1 MDSDFLTFKNVIEN
15 ASVEKD
21 TFARFYDRSVKTNEI
36 NPKTGVP
43 IYKDVCYVEIRIKNN
58 NTDIYDQPASEEKK
72 ARFPAEYRQYLQEKE
87 TRPSGTALENFSFL
101 TASQIN
107 TLKFYH
113 IDTLEKL
120 SALTAEQAS
129 DLDIVN
135 EYHAAQN
142 FLAGAKKQFEV
153 AKWQEKV
160 TLLNQKIQELEA
172 ALKSAQQQKRP
183 LKNTHKRSIRKKT
196 TRLKKGNI

>member
-1 MDSDFLTFKNVIEN
+1 MDSDFLTFRNVIEN
-15 ASVEKD
+15 SNIEKD

-43 IYKDVCYVEIRIKNN
+43 IFKDVCFVEIRIKNN

-72 ARFPAEYRQYLQEKE
+72 ARFPNEYRQYLKEKE
-87 TRPSGTALENFSFL
+87 TRPIGTALENFSFL

-120 SALTAEQAS
+120 SALTPEQAS

-135 EYHAAQN
+135 EYHLAQN

-153 AKWQEKV
+153 AGWQEKV

-172 ALKSAQQQKRP
+172 ALKAAQQKKTTF
-183 LKNTHKRSIRKKT
+183 KNTHKRPVKRKKT
-196 TRLKKGNI
+196 V

>member
-1 MDSDFLTFKNVIEN
+1 MDSDFFTFKNVIEN
-15 ASVEKD
+15 ANVEKD

-72 ARFPAEYRQYLQEKE
+72 ARFPMEYRQYLKEKE
-87 TRPSGTALENFSFL
+87 NRSEGTALENFSFL

-107 TLKFYH
+107 TLKFH
-113 IDTLEKL
+113 QIDTLEKL
-120 SALTAEQAS
+120 SALTPEQAS

-135 EYHAAQN
+135 EYHQAQN
-142 FLAGAKKQFEV
+142 FLAGAKKQFDV
-153 AKWQEKV
+153 TKWQEKV
-160 TLLNQKIQELEA
+160 TFLTQKIQELEA
-172 ALKSAQQQKRP
+172 SLKVAQQQKRP
-183 LKNTHKRSIRKKT
+183 FKNTHNHSVKK
-196 TRLKKGNI
+196 KQHI